1 MFNGQMQ
8 QNNSLI
14 MLDDIRL
21 SGLSGVV
28 CVTNQFPCCSGL
40 QDGSWFQPDG
50 SQVLLNFM
58 SRRFYQ
64 RYSSRQAVIL
74 YRSSLADSPIGI
86 FRCAIKDNANSTK
99 ELYIGIVGYGFGKSF
114 ISYLIKC

>member
-14 MLDDIRL
+14 MLDDIGF
-21 SGLSGVV
+21 SGSSGVV
-28 CVTNQFPCCSGL
+28 CVTNRFPCCSGL

-58 SRRFYQ
+58 SRRFHQ
-64 RYSSRQAVIL
+64 SYSNRQAVIL

-99 ELYIGIVGYGFGKSF
+99 ELYIGIVRNGIGKSLV
-114 ISYLIKC
+114 I